1 MEYDKHLDFYY
12 SNLINSIILFTYNA
26 EALNKLQDENIM
38 TIMMWFMIMKE
49 TLLEKEIKGK

>member
-1 MEYDKHLDFYY
+1 MEYDKHVDFYY

-26 EALNKLQDENIM
+26 EELNKLQAENIM